1 MRIKLS
7 QESIDF
13 AVHEGEEIFQNSCS
27 LARGD
32 TILTKIDNCLV
43 GTFGQQVF
51 MQATN
56 GHRVTREECP
66 RFAYDVLTNNESV
79 RVYCGW
85 SDSREASAPARVEVK
100 VRRVRSG
107 EARKWISFSN
117 QKFKHVTR
125 CAESNM
131 LDYVVFYAAQ
141 NVNLDSYEADVTF
154 LGIISAT
161 VLNQPDLRRPSM
173 YAEGDSFLNTDR
185 IHRRNLGRI
194 LL

>member
-13 AVHEGEEIFQNSCS
+13 AVREGEEIFQNSRS

-32 TILTKIDNCLV
+32 TILAKIDNCLV

-66 RFAYDVLTNNESV
+66 GFGYDVLTNNESV

-85 SDSREASAPARVEVK
+85 SDSREASGAARVEVK
-100 VRRVRSG
+100 VRSG
-107 EARKWISFSN
+107 AARKWISFN
-117 QKFKHVTR
+117 DQKFKHVTR
-125 CAESNM
+125 CAESSM
-131 LDYVVFYAAQ
+131 LDYVVFYGVQ

-173 YAEGDSFLNTDR
+173 YTEGDSFLNTDR
-185 IHRRNLGRI
+185 IHKRNLGRI